1 MPPPP
6 VRENSLLFFFETL
19 PNHQN
24 QNHYTKCFKVI
35 FNDIKECYSLDLDL
49 EVSYTLTSATQPG
62 LGDRICLYKLPH
74 LQPHEHVAF
83 VWAANSEEKT
93 LKAKFPVSALPKEVA
108 FYQLQY
114 LKRDNNLAG
123 SSIPFQLTHR
133 EKDHIDVLTSDKL
146 PTQTAETQDRTK
158 NDLTTTREELVK
170 VQQCL
175 KQKEYRIFEL
185 ENKLNNRTNVTINE
199 SKMLTMERDSLK
211 NERDILRVELTQGK
225 DSNNKLKMMLVGAT
239 LLLSILLA
247 VGIKLKLQT
256 VQTEENIKL
265 LTKEIQLNGT
275 MAQKTE
281 TLNRLKNDLNTAI
294 NENKLLTRDRDSLK
308 NDLNTAINE
317 NKLLTR
323 DRDSLKND
331 LNIAIK
337 QFNENKLLTRDRD
350 SLKNELD
357 KVRLDLTQGKDSAK
371 ISDMYDILRI
381 LVGVTLLL
389 ILLLAVGFKLNND
402 TFANIILFIFL
413 IVQIFSFV
421 VLFISLVS
429 K

>member
-1 MPPPP
+1 M
-6 VRENSLLFFFETL
+6 
-19 PNHQN
+19 
-24 QNHYTKCFKVI
+24 
-35 FNDIKECYSLDLDL
+35 
-49 EVSYTLTSATQPG
+49 SYTLTSATQPG

-308 NDLNTAINE
+308 NDLN
-317 NKLLTR
+317 
-323 DRDSLKND
+323 
-331 LNIAIK
+331 IAIK